1 MGRTNQFNSLANW
14 HWLVFAILILL
25 FSFVMTP
32 ADAASQTELSVTPLK
47 ESSFSARFD
56 GVDHSFIL
64 DLPPVTDG
72 APLVF
77 MLPGYGNTA
86 ESFRRMIHFEQDANK
101 LGYAV
106 AYVTGAQ
113 NPDDRTSAVGWNYG
127 VGNNKND
134 DVSFLTAL
142 AIYLQKAYSF
152 DRSRTFAVGFSNGA
166 FMVHRLA
173 MEAGD
178 TFSAFV
184 SVAGTMPGKIWDS
197 RNDEHTVSF
206 FQITGEKDDVI
217 PKKYDGSAKYAQA
230 PAIEDVMDYWAA
242 SNGLNACE
250 SEEVGRGSLIT
261 KYRSE
266 EKMNQVWNLFIKN
279 GRHSWPDEKLSGI
292 DINRLIIDFFESV
305 SHVS

>member
-32 ADAASQTELSVTPLK
+32 ADAAPQSELIVSPLK

-64 DLPPVTDG
+64 ELPTVTDG

-86 ESFRRMIHFEQDANK
+86 ESFRHMVHFEQDANM

-197 RNDEHTVSF
+197 RKDEHTVSF

-250 SEEVGRGSLIT
+250 SEEVGRGCLIT
-261 KYRSE
+261 KDRSE
-266 EKMNQVWNLFIKN
+266 E
-279 GRHSWPDEKLSGI
+279 
-292 DINRLIIDFFESV
+292 
-305 SHVS
+305 